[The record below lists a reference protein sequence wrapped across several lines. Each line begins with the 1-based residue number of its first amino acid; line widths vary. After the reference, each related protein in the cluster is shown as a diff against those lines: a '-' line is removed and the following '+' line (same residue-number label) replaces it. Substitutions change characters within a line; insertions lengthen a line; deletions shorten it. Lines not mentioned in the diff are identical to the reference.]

1 MTTELYCLAWAVVLG
16 LLHIIIAANART
28 LELGFKWNASARDG
42 EIPKLSVLTGRLQ
55 RAQANFF
62 ETFPLFATAVLLA
75 AVTDSLSAYS
85 YWGAILYLVARVVYL
100 PLYALGIPVIRSIVW
115 LISVA
120 GLLLILLPLI
130 F

>member
-16 LLHIIIAANART
+16 LFHIIIAANART

-42 EIPKLSVLTGRLQ
+42 ETPPLSVLAGRLQ

-62 ETFPLFATAVLLA
+62 ETFPLFATAVLI
-75 AVTDSLSAYS
+75 AVVADALSIYS
-85 YWGAILYLVARVVYL
+85 YWGAVLYLGARIIYL
-100 PLYALGIPVIRSIVW
+100 PLYALGIPFIRSIVW
-115 LISVA
+115 LVSIA
-120 GLLLILLPLI
+120 GLLMILLPLV